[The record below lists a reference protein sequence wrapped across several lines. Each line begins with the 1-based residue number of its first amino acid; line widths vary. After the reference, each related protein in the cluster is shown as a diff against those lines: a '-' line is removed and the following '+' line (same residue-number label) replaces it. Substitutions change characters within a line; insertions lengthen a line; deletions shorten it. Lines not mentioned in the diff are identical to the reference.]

1 MISVY
6 DTDCVHDFDN
16 TTELTVQVAGASTDN
31 RITISKDIVF
41 ENKVLTDYI
50 EARTNRALAIDDF
63 GDTFNSKPRTD
74 PFETVD
80 FFQNGINGFRSHRY
94 FYHVKDTRFTAQ
106 TQTGFINIVH
116 DGSEIALNQYSMDT
130 QGYLGSFEFKF
141 DGGFG
146 ELDFY
151 PTKFELNNYV
161 FDFISLDINNLSELN
176 GDIGVGSTTIGD
188 LAVVS
193 GFTTLTTAGAATTVL
208 GITTTSMGSKV
219 TVELSHTANGVS
231 THQHSEL
238 NIITAGAVCNK
249 YRIC

>member
-1 MISVY
+1 MRQ
-6 DTDCVHDFDN
+6 
-16 TTELTVQVAGASTDN
+16 EQ
-31 RITISKDIVF
+31 
-41 ENKVLTDYI
+41 
-50 EARTNRALAIDDF
+50 RALAIDDF

-80 FFQNGINGFRSHRY
+80 VFQNGINGFRSHRY
-94 FYHVKDTRFTAQ
+94 FYHVKDTRFTAE

-116 DGSEIALNQYSMDT
+116 DGSEVALNQYSMDT

-176 GDIGVGSTTIGD
+176 GDIGIGSTTIGD

-193 GFTTLTTAGAATTVL
+193 GFTTLTTAAQQQPFLVL
-208 GITTTSMGSKV
+208 PLPLWV
-219 TVELSHTANGVS
+219 ARLPLSCHILLMVFLLINT
-231 THQHSEL
+231 L
-238 NIITAGAVCNK
+238 NSISLLLVQLQQIQDMLSSQFSRQALD
-249 YRIC
+249 